1 MSIESVR
8 SLTPPLVF
16 NKKTFNRLIP
26 RSGAFNKKTFNRLI
40 PRSGA
45 FNKKAYNRLIP
56 RSGAAGSFKTAGYR
70 LP

>member
-8 SLTPPLVF
+8 SLTPPLV
-16 NKKTFNRLIP
+16 
-26 RSGAFNKKTFNRLI
+26 FNKKTFNRLI

>member
-16 NKKTFNRLIP
+16 NK
-26 RSGAFNKKTFNRLI
+26 I

-56 RSGAAGSFKTAGYR
+56 RSGAAGNFKTAGYR